1 MKPSEDKNT
10 QKTANASA
18 GAFLGVD
25 LSLGMLFGVV
35 MDNIGLGMM
44 FVAIIGLCAAPAA
57 AALKGKNRSE
67 DHDQNDEE
75 R

>member
-1 MKPSEDKNT
+1 MKPRKT
-10 QKTANASA
+10 RTLKKTANASA
-18 GAFLGVD
+18 GAFLGVG

-35 MDNIGLGMM
+35 IDSIGLGMM
-44 FVAIIGLCAAPAA
+44 FGAIIGLCAAPAA

>member
-18 GAFLGVD
+18 GAFLGVS

-44 FVAIIGLCAAPAA
+44 FGIIIGLCA

-67 DHDQNDEE
+67 DHNQNDEE

>member
-18 GAFLGVD
+18 GAFLGVS
-25 LSLGMLFGVV
+25 LSLGMMFG
-35 MDNIGLGMM
+35 
-44 FVAIIGLCAAPAA
+44 AIIGLCA

>member
-18 GAFLGVD
+18 GAFLGVG
-25 LSLGMLFGVV
+25 LSLGMMFG
-35 MDNIGLGMM
+35 
-44 FVAIIGLCAAPAA
+44 AIIGLCA